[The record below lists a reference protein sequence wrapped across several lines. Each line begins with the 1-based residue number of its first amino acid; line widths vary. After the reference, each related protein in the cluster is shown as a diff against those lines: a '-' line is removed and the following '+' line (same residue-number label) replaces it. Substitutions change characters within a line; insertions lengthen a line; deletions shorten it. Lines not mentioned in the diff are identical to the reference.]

1 MRDGV
6 LLSGVLHV
14 VVLLLILFG
23 LPFFWE
29 PETVQMTATPIS
41 VVTADQLTAPKV
53 TQEAK
58 KEEPMEEPQPVIP
71 PAPPA
76 PTLP

>member
-14 VVLLLILFG
+14 FVLLLVLFG

-29 PETVQMTATPIS
+29 PEEHIEAIS
-41 VVTADQLTAPKV
+41 VGL
-53 TQEAK
+53 
-58 KEEPMEEPQPVIP
+58 M
-71 PAPPA
+71 
-76 PTLP
+76 L